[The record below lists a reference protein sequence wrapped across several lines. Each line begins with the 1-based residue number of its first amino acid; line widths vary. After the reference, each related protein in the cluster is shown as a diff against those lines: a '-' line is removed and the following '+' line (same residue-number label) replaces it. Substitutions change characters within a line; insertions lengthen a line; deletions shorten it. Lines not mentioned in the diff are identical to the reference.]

1 MSLFPCYCIIAFYW
15 KHLFRLLY
23 GEFKRQEGSGP
34 PPLRVNGVSKRDRK
48 GLDVAV
54 DGWEDLAQEGKT
66 LPRMGRP
73 CLGSFPLEPGTK
85 SHPAQRGR
93 DATACVR

>member
-1 MSLFPCYCIIAFYW
+1 MYESVSVLLYYSILL

-73 CLGSFPLEPGTK
+73 CPGWEDL
-85 SHPAQRGR
+85 A
-93 DATACVR
+93 

>member
-1 MSLFPCYCIIAFYW
+1 
-15 KHLFRLLY
+15 
-23 GEFKRQEGSGP
+23 
-34 PPLRVNGVSKRDRK
+34 
-48 GLDVAV
+48 VAV